1 MVCFPSKQH
10 LSFFETWTF
19 SPFKYFLSALLLAW
33 MGTFDGVL
41 HEHTSQESDRWA
53 FGDYPGA
60 VYVAHATVFV

>member
-1 MVCFPSKQH
+1 MFWSPSKQH
-10 LSFFETWTF
+10 LIFFEKYTF
-19 SPFKYFLSALLLAW
+19 SPVTYFVSVPLLAW

-53 FGDYPGA
+53 FGDYPGS

>member
-1 MVCFPSKQH
+1 
-10 LSFFETWTF
+10 
-19 SPFKYFLSALLLAW
+19 

-60 VYVAHATVFV
+60 VYVAHATVFVLVIARATLKCDVVFCDNSFILCMI

>member
-1 MVCFPSKQH
+1 MFCIPLKQH
-10 LSFFETWTF
+10 FSFFEKYTF
-19 SPFKYFLSALLLAW
+19 SPVKYFLSVLLLAW
-33 MGTFDGVL
+33 LGTFDGVL